1 MTHPPAGG
9 DRGPVESTPLLV
21 PLSHGVLRESP
32 LAAEVL
38 GLVKERPFHAARLAA
53 AALLGRRTAQAQA
66 LERHGA
72 GPVGPLAYQEA
83 FVDRLRHERS
93 GGRRLALLTEEAGE
107 AAGQAARELGL
118 FDEVVDAPPLG
129 RRGTGDRLARH
140 FGQAGFDVLA
150 PASVRRRIEP
160 YCREF
165 IPWSPPAAGP
175 PWRVWARALRVNHW
189 IKNVLVFVP
198 VLAGQQFD
206 RPQVVLQ
213 AVLAFLAFSFVASA
227 VYLVN
232 DLVDLREDRQHPSK
246 RHRPFAAGALPLAAA
261 PPAVLALLV
270 AGVAASALLPHAFAL
285 TLGGYLALTFAYS
298 LRLKGAVLIDVL
310 TLAALYTLRLI
321 AGSAATGISPSVW
334 LLGTSLFFF
343 LSLALV
349 KRYAELHDRIS
360 TSGARAVDRLPGRS
374 YQPRDLPVLIA
385 LGVGTGCL
393 AVLVL
398 ALYVISDEFSRHYTH
413 PFLLWQLCPLVLYW
427 IGRAW
432 IVVARDE
439 MHDDPVVWAVKD
451 QLSRWTVIACVALLI
466 LAR

>member
-1 MTHPPAGG
+1 MNRAPQGANQSPP
-9 DRGPVESTPLLV
+9 DSTLMVV
-21 PLSHGVLRESP
+21 PLSQGVFLESP
-32 LAAEVL
+32 LVTEAL
-38 GLVKERPFHAARLAA
+38 RLVKDRPLQLLHLAGW
-53 AALLGRRTAQAQA
+53 ALRGRRHLVEA
-66 LERHGA
+66 LSVGA
-72 GPVGPLAYQEA
+72 TEPSSGLAYHEA
-83 FVDRLRHERS
+83 FLDRLRHERS
-93 GGRRLALLTEEAGE
+93 RGRRLALLSEEAGDV
-107 AAGQAARELGL
+107 AHHAARELGL
-118 FDEVVDAPPLG
+118 FDEVLDAPPLG
-129 RRGTGDRLARH
+129 RAGAGARLAERLGH
-140 FGQAGFDVLA
+140 GGFDVLA
-150 PASVRRRIEP
+150 PPSARRRIEP

-165 IPWSPPAAGP
+165 TPWVPPSSGS

-213 AVLAFLAFSFVASA
+213 AVLAFLSFSFVASA

-232 DLVDLREDRQHPSK
+232 DLLDLREDRQHPTK
-246 RHRPFAAGALPLAAA
+246 RLRPFAAGELPLASA
-261 PPAVLALLV
+261 PPAVLALLLL
-270 AGVAASALLPHAFAL
+270 GGLGGALLPTAFAWA
-285 TLGGYLALTFAYS
+285 LGGYLVLTFAYS
-298 LRLKGAVLIDVL
+298 MKLKGAVLIDVL
-310 TLAALYTLRLI
+310 TLAALYTLRVI

-334 LLGTSLFFF
+334 LLGFSLFFF
-343 LSLALV
+343 LSLAMV

-360 TSGARAVDRLPGRS
+360 ASGVRAVDRLPGRS

-398 ALYVISDEFSRHYTH
+398 ALYVISDEFARHYTH